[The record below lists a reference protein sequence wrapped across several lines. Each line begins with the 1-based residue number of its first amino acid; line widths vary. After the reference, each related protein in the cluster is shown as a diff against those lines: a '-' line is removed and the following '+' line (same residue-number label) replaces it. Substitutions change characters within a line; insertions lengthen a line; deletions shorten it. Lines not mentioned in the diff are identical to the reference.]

1 LGAVDVLV
9 VYELRRVL
17 AKKRALVL
25 IAAVFLTEAGL
36 YLVITRLP
44 SSLLGPASPYVWMLG
59 VVAPTLGLLQVTSLM
74 VGSTVF
80 SDEYEAGTSDFWL
93 TRPVSRTEYYIGKV
107 LGGLALVLTIISAYT
122 AFSVGIA
129 WFAFGPQRRLDLL
142 VTSLPASVVSALPF
156 YAIGLAFGEVLR
168 RGMMATVLSGL
179 TFFGSY
185 IFEGYANIVAAFSND
200 RALLELSRLLPTW
213 GSTRI
218 TTDVLVQGLTGSGLP
233 SAGIFGFLAGPS
245 EGSSLPLMLLNVA
258 AYTAIALLLTWL
270 RLRTS
275 DVTRR
280 AK

>member
-17 AKKRALVL
+17 AKKRVLVL

-36 YLVITRLP
+36 YLVVTRLP
-44 SSLLGPASPYVWMLG
+44 PSLLGPTSLYVWMLG
-59 VVAPTLGLLQVTSLM
+59 IVAPTLGLLQVTSLM

-80 SDEYEAGTSDFWL
+80 SDEYEAGTSDFWM
-93 TRPVSRTEYYIGKV
+93 TRPISRTEYYIGKV
-107 LGGLALVLTIISAYT
+107 LGGLALVLIIISAYT
-122 AFSVGIA
+122 AFSVSIA
-129 WFAFGPQRRLDLL
+129 WFVFGPQQRLDLL
-142 VTSLPASVVSALPF
+142 VTSFPASVASSLPF
-156 YAIGLAFGEVLR
+156 YAIGLAFGEALR
-168 RGMMATVLSGL
+168 RGILATILSGL

-185 IFEGYANIVAAFSND
+185 IFEGYANIVAALSDD
-200 RALLELSRLLPTW
+200 RALLELSQLLPTW

-233 SAGIFGFLAGPS
+233 SGILSFLARSSG
-245 EGSSLPLMLLNVA
+245 GSSLSLMLLNVA
-258 AYTAIALLLTWL
+258 AYTAIALLLAWL

-280 AK
+280 AQ

>member
-1 LGAVDVLV
+1 LGAVEVLV

-17 AKKRALVL
+17 AKKRVLVL
-25 IAAVFLTEAGL
+25 IAAVFLMEAGL
-36 YLVITRLP
+36 YLVVTRLP
-44 SSLLGPASPYVWMLG
+44 PSLLGPASPYVWMLG
-59 VVAPTLGLLQVTSLM
+59 IVAPTLGLLQVTSLM

-93 TRPVSRTEYYIGKV
+93 TRPISRTEYYIGKV
-107 LGGLALVLTIISAYT
+107 LGGLALVLIIISAYT

-129 WFAFGPQRRLDLL
+129 WFVFGPQQRLDLL
-142 VTSLPASVVSALPF
+142 VTSLPASVASSLPF
-156 YAIGLAFGEVLR
+156 YAIGLAFSEVLR
-168 RGMMATVLSGL
+168 RGMMATILSGL

-200 RALLELSRLLPTW
+200 RALLELSHLLPTW

-233 SAGIFGFLAGPS
+233 STGILSFLAGS
-245 EGSSLPLMLLNVA
+245 SGGSSLSLMLLNVA
-258 AYTAIALLLTWL
+258 AYTAIALLLAWL

-280 AK
+280 AQ